1 MHRKTAVS
9 MTFVLVGLFA
19 GTAVAQEAAPR
30 GGPGSPTAAVIGMPG
45 RPNTFGTS
53 DTTYL
58 MLGSDEFSPTTSSTT
73 YNDDSNVL
81 GHYSRRFSTVPGGFT
96 EGWFTATPHLPGG
109 ALLTYIELDYCDT
122 NASAATKLFLESC
135 SWLGE
140 CASPYLAA
148 LTSTD
153 GGCSVTS
160 ADLTSLGYT
169 VDNFFNRLHILVQ
182 TEAGDDST
190 SLASVLVGYRLRVSP
205 APPFQ
210 TFNDVAPGDF
220 GFQYIEALAASGI
233 TGGCGG
239 GNFCPNATLTRAQ
252 MAVFLAKA
260 LGLHFH

>member
-1 MHRKTAVS
+1 VD
-9 MTFVLVGLFA
+9 A
-19 GTAVAQEAAPR
+19 GHTIYGV
-30 GGPGSPTAAVIGMPG
+30 PG

-58 MLGSDEFSPTTSSTT
+58 MFGPHEFSPMASSTT
-73 YNDDSNVL
+73 YNDDANVL
-81 GHYSRRFSTVPGGFT
+81 GHYSRRFATVTPTLTNGR
-96 EGWFTATPHLPGG
+96 WFAVTPHLPGG

-122 NASAATKLFLESC
+122 NESAETRLLLSSC

-140 CASPYLAA
+140 CASPDLAI
-148 LTSTD
+148 LTSSD
-153 GGCSVTS
+153 DGCSVTT

-169 VDNFFNRLHILVQ
+169 VDNFFSRLEILVQ
-182 TEAGDDST
+182 TTAGDNTT
-190 SLASVLVGYRLRVSP
+190 SLASVLLGYKLQVSP

-220 GFQYIEALAASGI
+220 GFQQIEALAASGI
-233 TGGCGG
+233 TGGCGV